1 MHFVY
6 TFQDIVALVLLILFV
21 GGAILFA
28 LIALVVEFASKL
40 WDKRWWK

>member
-6 TFQDIVALVLLILFV
+6 TFQDIVSLVLLILF
-21 GGAILFA
+21 GGGFILLI
-28 LIALVVEFASKL
+28 LIALVVDFASKL